1 MTTDLLRDADMTL
14 RVDDLSVLFG
24 GLWALKD
31 VTLSF
36 EPRMWNGLIGPNG
49 AGKTTLL
56 NAISGFLTPTEG
68 RVRLGDKDMTGQP
81 TQVWVRRGVLRCFQL
96 PRLLEGETT
105 FVNIMLGRHRFLSS
119 SLAAQVLRLPRYAAT
134 DKRDRQ
140 VCMEIAELLQLS
152 DVVGEPVSILPFGTR
167 RLVEIA
173 RLLAAEPQ
181 VAFFDEPAGGLDAG
195 SRHELG
201 TVLAEVQA
209 ASKITAVLVEH
220 DVELVRRL
228 CPVCHVL
235 DAGRLIAQGATDE
248 VLDLPQVREAYFGA
262 DHA

>member
-1 MTTDLLRDADMTL
+1 
-14 RVDDLSVLFG
+14 
-24 GLWALKD
+24 
-31 VTLSF
+31 
-36 EPRMWNGLIGPNG
+36 
-49 AGKTTLL
+49 
-56 NAISGFLTPTEG
+56 
-68 RVRLGDKDMTGQP
+68 MTGQP
-81 TQVWVRRGVLRCFQL
+81 TQAWVGRGVLCCFQL

-105 FVNIMLGRHRFLSS
+105 LVNIMLGRHRFLSS
-119 SLAAQVLRLPRYAAT
+119 SLAAQILGLPRYAAA
-134 DKRDRQ
+134 DKRDRR
-140 VCMEIAELLQLS
+140 VCMEIAELLQLI

-181 VAFFDEPAGGLDAG
+181 IAFFDEPAGGLDAG

-201 TVLAEVQA
+201 SILAEVQA

-248 VLDLPQVREAYFGA
+248 VLDLPQVREAYFGSE
-262 DHA
+262 HA